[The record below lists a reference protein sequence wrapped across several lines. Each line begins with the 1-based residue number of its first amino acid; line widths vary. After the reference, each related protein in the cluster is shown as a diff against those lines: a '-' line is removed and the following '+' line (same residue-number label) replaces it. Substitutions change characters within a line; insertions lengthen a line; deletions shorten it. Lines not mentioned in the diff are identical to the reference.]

1 MLLCLGGC
9 AGARSGPSS
18 ITRASVSKKNRRA
31 SEQARPDVARRR
43 ARWKMHQ
50 GRFDPTRL
58 VFIDE
63 TWAKTNMTRRHGR
76 CLRGRRLIARA
87 PHGRQRMLTFLAAL
101 RHDRIDAPCG
111 DGDNP
116 GAGRFRVAQCCADLF
131 TLLKPTFPR

>member
-1 MLLCLGGC
+1 MHAAVSRRLCR
-9 AGARSGPSS
+9 GAVWHFLDHEGISF
-18 ITRASVSKKNRRA
+18 KKNRRA

-87 PHGRQRMLTFLAAL
+87 PHGRQRTLTFLAAL

-111 DGDNP
+111 DADNP
-116 GAGRFRVAQCCADLF
+116 GAGRFRVAQTYLRS
-131 TLLKPTFPR
+131 LN